1 MPKIKLCRA
10 VNNFVM
16 SFRGSF
22 KNRIGVYVEERFV
35 LPDFKDR
42 E

>member
-1 MPKIKLCRA
+1 MPRINLCRV
-10 VNNFVM
+10 VNNSVM
-16 SFRGSF
+16 SFRKLF